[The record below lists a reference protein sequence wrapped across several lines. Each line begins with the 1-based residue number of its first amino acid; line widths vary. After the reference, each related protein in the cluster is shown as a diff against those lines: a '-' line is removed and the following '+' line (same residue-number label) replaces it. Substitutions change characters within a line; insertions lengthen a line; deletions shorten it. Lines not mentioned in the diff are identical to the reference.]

1 MGLGAKALSVGDVV
15 NKDDSMSTL
24 VIGCSNCLKSLLS
37 SSIPYLELDSAASA
51 LKSADLEVDTNGR
64 QEALLA

>member
-1 MGLGAKALSVGDVV
+1 
-15 NKDDSMSTL
+15 MSTL

-37 SSIPYLELDSAASA
+37 SSVPDLELDSAASA
-51 LKSADLEVDTNGR
+51 LESADLEVDTNSW